1 LGDYMTH
8 EDAGHYAAKHAAG
21 TKPAAEITEAVRD
34 KIKEGHISCAA
45 MHKIASDLKKTPA
58 EVGVAVDLMEAR
70 LNKCQMGLYGY
81 TPDRRIVKPASEVSP
96 ELEEAIR
103 NSLVDGRIKCLSCWN
118 IAKDFGIAKMD
129 VASACETL
137 HIRIFSCQ
145 LGAF

>member
-1 LGDYMTH
+1 MGDYMTH

-21 TKPAAEITEAVRD
+21 TKPAAEITEAVMD
-34 KIKEGHISCAA
+34 KVKDSHITCSAI
-45 MHKIASDLKKTPA
+45 HKIASELKTTPA
-58 EVGVAVDLMEAR
+58 EVGMAVDLMEVR
-70 LNKCQMGLYGY
+70 LSRCQMGLYGY